1 MEKVT
6 TILSRHQFHFK
17 KISPSCSISD
27 ALCIM
32 SSQNTDYLI
41 VMDDNNKFIGLLTE
55 HDVASKTIFMN
66 KPLTKSCVNEMM
78 NTRLPFA
85 DVDDTVEDCM
95 KVMKRYHVR
104 HLPVFKNLVLMG
116 IISTDDII
124 DEAVSHRNEIFD

>member
-6 TILSRHQFHFK
+6 TILSRHQLHFK
-17 KISPSCSISD
+17 KISPFCSISD
-27 ALCIM
+27 ALCRM

-41 VMDDNNKFIGLLTE
+41 VMDDNNNFLGLLTE
-55 HDVASKTIFMN
+55 HDVARKTIFMN

-116 IISTDDII
+116 IVSTDDII

>member
-27 ALCIM
+27 ALCRM

-41 VMDDNNKFIGLLTE
+41 VMDDNNNFLGLLTE